1 MTTTVLNLRTQKC
14 LELGLEGK
22 KQIIQC
28 NKEVELESGVW
39 IRETW
44 ENKKI
49 CSTLY
54 TDSLNYKL
62 LTASICTV
70 RGESVPKCRGELT
83 KQI

>member
-44 ENKKI
+44 ENKNVFNAI
-49 CSTLY
+49 YRFPQL
-54 TDSLNYKL
+54 
-62 LTASICTV
+62 
-70 RGESVPKCRGELT
+70 
-83 KQI
+83 QITHSKYMYCKR